1 MKAKLS
7 LYVTGF
13 VLLAILTVGVGCTKA
28 PNDAELTSDIQTRLA
43 TDSGLQG
50 KQLGVKAEGA
60 TVTLT
65 GTVDNDAQ
73 REAAARYAAAEPGVK
88 QVINNLQ
95 VQAPPATET
104 AQAAPPPPVEE
115 AKPSPAPTP
124 RPRRHEPRVRNTP
137 APPRDTT
144 PPPAPV
150 AAMAPPAPVAAV
162 PSTPPPPPPPKRVT
176 IPSGTTLAVRLVD
189 AIDSETSQQGQTFHA
204 TLDSPLAVEGD
215 TAIPAGYDVEGHLVT
230 VQSAGKFAGQSL
242 VVLQL
247 DRISAGG
254 KYYNIQTDQYSR
266 KGSSRGKNT
275 ATKVGAGAGLGAII
289 GAIAGGG
296 KGAAIGAAAGGGLGG
311 GVQAATKGQQIKL
324 PSETV
329 LNFTLQAPLTVVETK
344 GPNHGRHRLDATQP
358 DTNQDPNQTDP
369 NQADP
374 NRPVLNRPNNTQ
386 PDPSQPG
393 PNQ

>member
-7 LYVTGF
+7 LYVTGIM
-13 VLLAILTVGVGCTKA
+13 LLAILTIGVGCTKA
-28 PNDAELTSDIQTRLA
+28 PNDAQLTSDIQTKMA

-50 KQLGVKAEGA
+50 KQLGVKAEGG

-65 GTVDNDAQ
+65 GTVDNDVQ
-73 REAAARYAAAEPGVK
+73 RDAAARYAAAEPGVK

-95 VQAPPATET
+95 VQTPAPAEA
-104 AQAAPPPPVEE
+104 AQAAPPPALVEE
-115 AKPSPAPTP
+115 TKPSPSP

-137 APPRDTT
+137 PPPRDST
-144 PPPAPV
+144 PAAAPAPV
-150 AAMAPPAPVAAV
+150 AAMTPPAPVAAV

-189 AIDSETSQQGQTFHA
+189 GIDSETSQPGQTFHA

-215 TAIPAGYDVEGHLVT
+215 VAIPAGYDVEGHIVD
-230 VQSAGKFAGQSL
+230 VKSAGKFAGQSL
-242 VVLQL
+242 LALQL

-254 KYYNIQTDQYSR
+254 KYYSVQTDQYR
-266 KGSSRGKNT
+266 RQGSSRGKNT
-275 ATKVGAGAGLGAII
+275 AEKVGAGAGIGAII

-344 GPNHGRHRLDATQP
+344 GPNRGRRRLDASQSDANQ
-358 DTNQDPNQTDP
+358 DTNQS
-369 NQADP
+369 DP
-374 NRPVLNRPNNTQ
+374 NRPVLNRPNDSQ
-386 PDPSQPG
+386 PDSSTPD